1 MNMGRLA
8 RLSGYATLT
17 RPTVS
22 CPLTLPSPTMGRGLD
37 LATAL
42 QEAG

>member
-17 RPTVS
+17 RPTG
-22 CPLTLPSPTMGRGLD
+22 PLTLPSPTMGRGLD

-42 QEAG
+42 QGAG